1 MPPPQGRRKEPV
13 QLPECV
19 SRFSDT
25 VPNSTNQVVGSRLDT
40 ALGKTL
46 IDMDF
51 FFVEGARKKKLEEEL
66 QPV

>member
-1 MPPPQGRRKEPV
+1 M

-19 SRFSDT
+19 SRFSDM